1 MMKRSQLLA
10 ALLFT
15 CLLWVSG
22 STGTKLF
29 AYQAASDDLEVRPQ
43 DVLELANGNRFVGK
57 ILLERDDFIKFETA
71 GGSTTVQKS
80 DILRILYSN
89 PPEAVYEKRRKATDR
104 SSYDGQVSLADW
116 CLEPGIE
123 LRQQAIGHLESAVK
137 LEPSRSAAYERL
149 LPLYVSREFL
159 TVSEEDLNRNLL
171 AESEILLLGIRSG
184 VDLGGLDL
192 RDGAIR
198 ALIRIGDL
206 EAAVILLEAQASGDR
221 EDPKTVQA
229 LRRLVV
235 LYDALGRTE
244 DSRNTALQ
252 LREGGGGSDTE
263 VLLREIR
270 WAAEDRAAR
279 VPGSGEKV
287 EALMEDLLAFGE
299 ADGKAYLYRGSVR
312 LLEGDLAGAEDDFRK
327 AFSAGEVDAV
337 AATTYALSF
346 ARKGDFQKALDL
358 LASAADS
365 DLVPIDWRL
374 IEAYVVE
381 SQGDLSSA
389 LRLYED
395 ARGRVESTWQ
405 SNVLAI
411 SARRRIEPEWDA
423 IPAVQGLMQS
433 DILSPAAFSECCL
446 LLGDIYL
453 QRRQNANARR
463 WLEYAVASGMDSP
476 ELRVRLAMAQAGP
489 GGNQDRAR
497 ELLSNV
503 TQEDPENPDSWNAY
517 AKLLFSMKDFRGC
530 RSALENCIALFSKE
544 DQESPALEMPGPLA
558 WANRSL
564 RQVDRLLGQEYW
576 VDDFRRESDSALR
589 NNWDE
594 EESFGINVSLVDGMA
609 VFEGAQK
616 FQPDRLTTIKRD
628 LLTPRLA
635 AISTSLRLLKAD
647 PGVRVGLRVEDQSG
661 GGLGF
666 FREPDGVLGFVLLGD
681 SEPVVIRT
689 DSEELAEEYDLVP
702 SRWEVSPEG
711 HSLEINFSSG
721 DSSSKGN
728 AEIWFDGVRIARDV
742 PYRISR
748 KRGLRAGVS
757 GQAPLDSAYTLQVEL
772 FEIFR
777 DKPRQNQEREF

>member
-1 MMKRSQLLA
+1 MKHRSHLLTVF
-10 ALLFT
+10 LFISLMLMT
-15 CLLWVSG
+15 FG
-22 STGTKLF
+22 METNLF

-43 DVLELANGNRFVGK
+43 DVLELTNGNRFIGK
-57 ILLERDDFIKFETA
+57 ILIERDDFIKFETA

-80 DILRILYSN
+80 DIVRILYSN
-89 PPEAVYEKRRKATDR
+89 PPEVVYEKRRKASDR
-104 SSYDGQVSLADW
+104 ASYDDQISLADW

-123 LRQQAIGHLESAVK
+123 LRNQAIGHLESAVK
-137 LEPSRSAAYERL
+137 LEASRTDAYERL
-149 LPLYVSREFL
+149 LPLYISREFL
-159 TVSEEDLNRNLL
+159 TVSEEELNRNLL
-171 AESEILLLGIRSG
+171 EESEILLLGIRSG
-184 VDLGGLDL
+184 VDLGGMDL

-198 ALIRIGDL
+198 SLIRIGDL
-206 EAAVILLEAQASGDR
+206 DAAVILLEEQASGDR
-221 EDPKTVQA
+221 ENPKTAQA

-279 VPGSGEKV
+279 IPGSGEKV
-287 EALMEDLLAFGE
+287 ESLMEDLLAFGE

-312 LLEGDLAGAEDDFRK
+312 LLEGELAGAEEDFRK
-327 AFSAGEVDAV
+327 AFSAGQVDAV

-358 LASAADS
+358 LSSSSDS
-365 DLVPIDWRL
+365 EAVAVDWRL
-374 IEAYVVE
+374 IEAYVLE

-395 ARGRVESTWQ
+395 ARGRVGSTWQ
-405 SNVLAI
+405 SSILAI

-423 IPAVQGLMQS
+423 VPAIQSLMQS

-446 LLGDIYL
+446 LLGDVYL

-497 ELLSNV
+497 ELLANV
-503 TQEDPENPDSWNAY
+503 TEEDPGNPDSWNAY
-517 AKLLFSMKDFRGC
+517 AKLLFSTKDFRGC
-530 RSALENCIALFSKE
+530 RSALEKCIALFSKE
-544 DQESPALEMPGPLA
+544 EQESPALEMPAPLA

-564 RQVDRLLGQEYW
+564 RLVDRLLGQEYW
-576 VDDFRRESDSALR
+576 VDDFRREADSALR

-594 EESFGINVSLVDGMA
+594 EESFGINISLVDGMA
-609 VFEGAQK
+609 VFEGSQK

-635 AISTSLRLLKAD
+635 AVSTSLRLLKAES
-647 PGVRVGLRVEDQSG
+647 GVRVGLRVEDQSG

-702 SRWEVSPEG
+702 SRWEASPEG
-711 HSLEINFSSG
+711 HSLEINFSTS

-728 AEIWFDGVRIARDV
+728 AEIWFDGVRIARDI

-757 GQAPLDSAYTLQVEL
+757 GQAPLDSGYTLQVEM

-777 DKPRQNQEREF
+777 DKPRQSQEREF